1 MKKYFV
7 FYFNDGHENYDV
19 NGEYLEQD
27 ILNSFYVRKTAEEVE
42 DLIDYILGSGYGL
55 NDIRIIYGKDV
66 SVGGQTKLKKI
77 QK

>member
-7 FYFNDGHENYDV
+7 FLFIGGHENYDV
-19 NGEYLEQD
+19 NGED
-27 ILNSFYVRKTAEEVE
+27 ILNFFYVRKTAEEVE